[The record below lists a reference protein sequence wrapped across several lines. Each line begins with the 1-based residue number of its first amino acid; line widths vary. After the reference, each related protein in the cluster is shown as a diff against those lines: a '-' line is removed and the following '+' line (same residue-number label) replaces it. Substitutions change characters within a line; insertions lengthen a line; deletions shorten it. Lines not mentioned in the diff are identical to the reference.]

1 MGPTLVLYSP
11 IFSLLLLILFR
22 ERNLGKD
29 TLARSILE
37 GGSGV
42 GYGSG
47 SGKLEGAGLSSGT
60 AHSLPVSASWEWLV
74 KLRRGHR
81 TGSVVFLAK
90 CSSSLQALGGGLGE
104 GVQRD

>member
-47 SGKLEGAGLSSGT
+47 VGEA
-60 AHSLPVSASWEWLV
+60 
-74 KLRRGHR
+74 R
-81 TGSVVFLAK
+81 
-90 CSSSLQALGGGLGE
+90 GGGTQQWYRPLPASLSKLGVAGE
-104 GVQRD
+104 AKERS